1 MYIFNRR
8 KAKKEIPVKTEKVDS
23 NMSLFTTRT
32 KKKPVE
38 RTVAEFYCRAVICAC
53 AVALF
58 TFATAARV
66 AQAANSSAI
75 SLARNAPEVHRP
87 GPVYIILWFDT
98 EDYVLPQSDDSAKRI
113 AEFLTSQGIRAT
125 FKVVGEKARTLERQH
140 REDVIAALE
149 KHEIG
154 YHSNYHSWRVSPAE
168 YEEPLGWQDGVQEF
182 IRREQPGIDDIERI
196 FGRMPTAYGQP
207 GSSWCPEAQPAL
219 RKMGIHVYLDDGEQI
234 GLDGRPFWYGGILN
248 IFNMKYI
255 GELRPNEDWTNLDEV
270 KANFKKAYTA
280 LSESGGGLISIYF
293 HPCEFIHK
301 EFWDAVN
308 FSHGAEPPRSEWKL
322 PPVKTPAEQARTFS
336 FFEQFVGYMKTFP
349 VQFVTASEALQLYP
363 DNAQRRAFSK
373 QDLAKI
379 AHSVQPNVSFQVYR
393 SYALSASEILWL
405 LNDYVDR
412 VISHQPDAFVELR
425 GTPLGPSADANEAE
439 LKSEV
444 KVPWYQFE
452 WAVEDVAGALKKS
465 QRVPTVVW
473 IGGNPYPPASYL
485 VALARVAETL
495 LDGGQPPAD
504 VTLGPAALDAAR
516 YVAKDSASVWAW
528 PIFRPGFDGKHLLDL
543 ARLQAWTLKPAQL
556 EVSGRAAANAP
567 LPQK

>member
-1 MYIFNRR
+1 VHVKASQNNLR
-8 KAKKEIPVKTEKVDS
+8 KLASTLAILFILMLISTRVLRAQPGNPKE
-23 NMSLFTTRT
+23 N
-32 KKKPVE
+32 
-38 RTVAEFYCRAVICAC
+38 
-53 AVALF
+53 
-58 TFATAARV
+58 
-66 AQAANSSAI
+66 
-75 SLARNAPEVHRP
+75 

-125 FKVVGEKARTLERQH
+125 FKVVGEKARTLERRH
-140 REDVIAALE
+140 REDVIGALE
-149 KHEIG
+149 KHAIG

-168 YEEPLGWQDGVQEF
+168 YEAALDWQDGVQEF
-182 IRREQPGIDDIERI
+182 IRREQPGIDDIRRI

-207 GSSWCPEAQPAL
+207 GNSWCPEAQPAL

-255 GELRPNEDWTNLDEV
+255 GELRPNADWTNLPEV

-280 LSESGGGLISIYF
+280 LSDSGGGLISIYF

-322 PPVKTPAEQARTFS
+322 PPVKTPEEQARTFS
-336 FFEQFVGYMKTFP
+336 FFEQFVKYMKTFP
-349 VQFVTASEALQLYP
+349 VQFVTASEAFQLYP

-373 QDLAKI
+373 QDLAEI
-379 AHSVQPNVSFQVYR
+379 AHKVQTAVSFQVYR
-393 SYALSASEILWL
+393 DYALSASEILLL

-412 VISHQPDAFVELR
+412 EIKHQPDAFIELR
-425 GTPLGPSADANEAE
+425 GTPLGPSTDASDPG
-439 LKSEV
+439 LKGEV
-444 KVPWYQFE
+444 KVPWYQFQ
-452 WAVEDVAGALKKS
+452 WAAEDVESALEKN
-465 QRVPTVVW
+465 QQVPTEVW

-495 LDGGQPPAD
+495 LDGKQAPREVA
-504 VTLGPAALDAAR
+504 LGPAALDAAK
-516 YVAKDSASVWAW
+516 YVAGNSANVWDW

-556 EVSGRAAANAP
+556 EAAHRAAVAAS
-567 LPQK
+567 LRSK